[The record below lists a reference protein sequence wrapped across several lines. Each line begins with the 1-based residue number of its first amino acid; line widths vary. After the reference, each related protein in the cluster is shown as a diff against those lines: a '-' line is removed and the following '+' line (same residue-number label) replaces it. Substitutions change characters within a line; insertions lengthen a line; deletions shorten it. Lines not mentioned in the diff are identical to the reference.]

1 MYLNLSSNCIKGI
14 HNETKITREEFLK
27 CLYENKP
34 IDKEQTRLRRDLTKF
49 KFCVVKEQKKA
60 LINTSFN
67 VHEEPI
73 VCTPDDAVRAFKTS
87 KLDYLYIEDY
97 IIYK

>member
-60 LINTSFN
+60 LNALYYKMKVS
-67 VHEEPI
+67 
-73 VCTPDDAVRAFKTS
+73 DDFLSVKP
-87 KLDYLYIEDY
+87 Y
-97 IIYK
+97 